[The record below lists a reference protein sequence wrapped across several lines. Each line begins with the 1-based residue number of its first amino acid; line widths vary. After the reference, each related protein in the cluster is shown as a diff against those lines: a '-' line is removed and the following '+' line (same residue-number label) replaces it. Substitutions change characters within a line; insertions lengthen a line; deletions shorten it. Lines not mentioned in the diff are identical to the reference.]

1 MQLEEIVEKVLFRFV
16 GTNLKEIDNWK
27 EKDFFGN
34 ELNLSAR
41 SVAMFYI
48 ALEEELNTKFPE
60 EAVVANGFSN
70 FSNVLKILNDY
81 ILSSAT
87 VL

>member
-48 ALEEELNTKFPE
+48 ALE
-60 EAVVANGFSN
+60 
-70 FSNVLKILNDY
+70 
-81 ILSSAT
+81 
-87 VL
+87 